1 MAYIV
6 QFDTSEEDIEKALA
20 HRIHVISLSAKNA
33 QDRDVVLAELFETVQ
48 NQIDAETG
56 TRFRASRPDAF
67 EPIEKHVVV
76 EAVESPETSSV
87 LAATS
92 KLCFVLMPFSEKF
105 DAVYRSLIA
114 PVVTELGLTVVRADE
129 LSAPGSII
137 EQIRV
142 AIQQARL
149 CVVDLT
155 SNNANVMF
163 ELGLAQAAGKPT
175 VLLSQD
181 LSQLPFD
188 VSSQRIIK
196 YDGSSPQSAQ
206 SHLRAALTTVLSS
219 DRLAKAEHLFAS
231 RHYRAAILEAFIVL
245 DVGLRH
251 LAARSQNEKLRLDK
265 AKPMGEVVR
274 KLEQVKI
281 LSIDERMILG
291 KVMRIRNNAV
301 HLPEE
306 SARED
311 ASKVIA
317 AAKQFLARFDLES

>member
-1 MAYIV
+1 M
-6 QFDTSEEDIEKALA
+6 
-20 HRIHVISLSAKNA
+20 
-33 QDRDVVLAELFETVQ
+33 
-48 NQIDAETG
+48 
-56 TRFRASRPDAF
+56 
-67 EPIEKHVVV
+67 
-76 EAVESPETSSV
+76 
-87 LAATS
+87 
-92 KLCFVLMPFSEKF
+92 
-105 DAVYRSLIA
+105 
-114 PVVTELGLTVVRADE
+114 
-129 LSAPGSII
+129 
-137 EQIRV
+137 
-142 AIQQARL
+142 
-149 CVVDLT
+149 
-155 SNNANVMF
+155 
-163 ELGLAQAAGKPT
+163 
-175 VLLSQD
+175 
-181 LSQLPFD
+181 
-188 VSSQRIIK
+188 
-196 YDGSSPQSAQ
+196 
-206 SHLRAALTTVLSS
+206 RAALTTVLSS